1 LWALIPDYDQV
12 QKISI
17 IPSSNGVGGL
27 TFFLPEES
35 RLESGLY
42 PKQYLESQPVVA
54 LGGRLAE
61 KLIFDEDLVTTGSS
75 SDLDHVAGIA
85 MQMVKEF
92 GMSND
97 VGPIALSSPDEG
109 GPFMGQELGLRQ
121 RSHCGSKLMGKH
133 DSEAER
139 LVNNAYVKAKFILTE
154 NRELLEH
161 ALAYTG
167 RE

>member
-1 LWALIPDYDQV
+1 M

-17 IPSSNGVGGL
+17 IPSSNGAGGL
-27 TFFLPEES
+27 TFFSPEES

-42 PKQYLESQPVVA
+42 SKQYLESQLVVA

-61 KLIFDEDLVTTGSS
+61 ELIFGEDLVTTGAS

-85 MQMVKEF
+85 KQMVKEF
-92 GMSND
+92 GMSNV
-97 VGPIALSSPDEG
+97 VGPIALSSHNEG
-109 GPFMGQELGLRQ
+109 GPFMGRELGLRQ
-121 RSHCGSKLMGKH
+121 RSHWGSKIMGKV
-133 DSEAER
+133 DSEVER

-154 NRELLEH
+154 YRELLEH